1 MSKQSNIER
10 SEWRE
15 KCRRELVQ
23 HISLSTP
30 PQSHIQNADNFTDD
44 KLGLNIDPADVRLI
58 PNAVDQYRWGPIPGK
73 EAMFKGSLFERHLSK
88 LSIGPLMELRRGV
101 GKTFQAIKPSDVL
114 LRHSSGH
121 SNALEEKQGL
131 HKEEDD
137 FVQSLKR
144 KLRVYRRKQRTLVRQ
159 VERQSALIA
168 KYRAA
173 AEGILLDTSCL
184 V

>member
-1 MSKQSNIER
+1 MSKPSNIER

-15 KCRRELVQ
+15 KCRRELAQ
-23 HISLSTP
+23 HISLSTKIHP
-30 PQSHIQNADNFTDD
+30 YRQISDNFTDD

-58 PNAVDQYRWGPIPGK
+58 PNAVDQYRWSPVPGK
-73 EAMFKGSLFERHLSK
+73 EAMFNGSLFERHLSK

-101 GKTFQAIKPSDVL
+101 GKIFQAIKPSDAWL
-114 LRHSSGH
+114 NQSPGY
-121 SNALEEKQGL
+121 SNALEKKQGL

-144 KLRVYRRKQRTLVRQ
+144 KLRTYRRRQRALARR